1 MSNQNNLSKREET
14 LLKSLVESFICDG
27 QPVGSS
33 KLSKIKS
40 VNLSSATIRNVFT
53 DLEEMGLIY
62 SPHTSAGRIPTTK
75 GFRLFIDTMVNFQ
88 PINDSILSKIKINN
102 VKDVNQEE
110 LLKNTNEM
118 LSNITQLAGVVYL
131 PPKENLHI
139 RQIDFV
145 RVNKNKVLAILI
157 SSDNQV
163 ENKILNTSKDFSN
176 SDLEKAANYLN
187 SMLSGKSKEEI
198 KNIIISELEEMRK
211 SVNEIMFSAINMG
224 KEIFVNSESKK
235 NPNLFVAGQTNLMQ
249 FDDLSDV
256 EKLKTI
262 FDAFNDKK
270 NILSLL
276 DQSITENGIKVF
288 IGSESGY
295 NVFDDCS
302 VITAP
307 YTFDDNSVGVL
318 GVVGPTRMAYDRVIP
333 IVDVTAKLLSEALKS

>member
-88 PINDSILSKIKINN
+88 PVNESILSKIKINN

-131 PPKENLHI
+131 PSKENLHI

-211 SVNEIMFSAINMG
+211 SVNEIMFSAINKG
-224 KEIFVNSESKK
+224 KRNFRKFRE
-235 NPNLFVAGQTNLMQ
+235 
-249 FDDLSDV
+249 
-256 EKLKTI
+256 
-262 FDAFNDKK
+262 
-270 NILSLL
+270 
-276 DQSITENGIKVF
+276 
-288 IGSESGY
+288 
-295 NVFDDCS
+295 
-302 VITAP
+302 
-307 YTFDDNSVGVL
+307 
-318 GVVGPTRMAYDRVIP
+318 
-333 IVDVTAKLLSEALKS
+333 

>member
-88 PINDSILSKIKINN
+88 PVNDSVLSKIKINN

-131 PPKENLHI
+131 PSKENLHI

-176 SDLEKAANYLN
+176 SDL
-187 SMLSGKSKEEI
+187 
-198 KNIIISELEEMRK
+198 
-211 SVNEIMFSAINMG
+211 
-224 KEIFVNSESKK
+224 
-235 NPNLFVAGQTNLMQ
+235 
-249 FDDLSDV
+249 D
-256 EKLKTI
+256 
-262 FDAFNDKK
+262 
-270 NILSLL
+270 
-276 DQSITENGIKVF
+276 
-288 IGSESGY
+288 
-295 NVFDDCS
+295 
-302 VITAP
+302 
-307 YTFDDNSVGVL
+307 
-318 GVVGPTRMAYDRVIP
+318 
-333 IVDVTAKLLSEALKS
+333 